1 VRREV
6 SESDVIGEFR
16 AEVSGWSPRRVPNLL
31 DLTQPPAHHWR
42 QPVAVAS
49 ALGSAML
56 AVLLV
61 ASILVVMFA
70 PGNIPGMVYV
80 KDHLATQPLP

>member
-6 SESDVIGEFR
+6 SESDVIDEFR
-16 AEVSGWSPRRVPNLL
+16 AEVSGWGPRRVPNLL
-31 DLTQPPAHHWR
+31 DLTQPASHHWR

-49 ALGSAML
+49 GLGAAML

-61 ASILVVMFA
+61 ASILVVMFV
-70 PGNIPGMVYV
+70 PGNIPGMEYV